1 MDVFESPAKAG
12 GTVKTAQGEDMT
24 VQQSINDAKLEAF
37 LGKVVTDTAAAWSA
51 PLVLVGDRL
60 GLYSAMASAGPVTSQ
75 ELAANTGLHERYVRE
90 WLLNQTASGYVEYDS
105 ASDRYTLPPEHA
117 MALTDTTSPAYV
129 GGLFYIVE
137 AGLKAQEH
145 IARAFH
151 SGDGLAWGDQAAELF
166 PATDR
171 LFRPGYAANLVQNWI
186 PALDGVQERL
196 QAGAVVADVGC
207 GYGASTILMAQAF
220 PNSRFFGFDP
230 HGPSIEAARR
240 SAEKAGVSDR
250 VTFEVASAQDFPGR
264 DYALVAFFDCLH
276 DMGDPIGAI
285 AHTAE
290 ALASDGTV
298 LVVEPMAAE
307 SIEGCV
313 NPVARLYSAG
323 SIFLCTPNAMAT
335 GDIALGNQVPEQKL
349 REIVQAGG
357 LSQFRRA
364 TETPFNRVF
373 EARK

>member
-1 MDVFESPAKAG
+1 MATNEIQTTRIDE
-12 GTVKTAQGEDMT
+12 E
-24 VQQSINDAKLEAF
+24 KLQAF

-60 GLYSAMASAGPVTSQ
+60 GLYQAMASGSPMTSQ
-75 ELAANTGLHERYVRE
+75 ELAAKTGLHERYVRE
-90 WLLNQTASGYVEYDS
+90 WLLNQTASGYVEYNPT
-105 ASDRYTLPPEHA
+105 SDRYTLPPEHA
-117 MALTDTTSPAYV
+117 MALIDTISPAYV

-145 IARAFH
+145 IARAFRT
-151 SGDGLAWGDQAAELF
+151 GDGLAWGDQAPELY

-171 LFRPGYAANLVQNWI
+171 LFRPGYVANLVQGWI

-196 QAGAVVADVGC
+196 LAGANVADVGC

-220 PNSRFFGFDP
+220 PNSHFRGFDP

-250 VTFEVASAQDFPGR
+250 VTFEVAKAQDFPGT
-264 DYALVAFFDCLH
+264 DYAFIAFFDCLH

-285 AHTAE
+285 AHTAQ
-290 ALASDGTV
+290 ALTDDGTV
-298 LVVEPMAAE
+298 LLVEPMAADT
-307 SIEGCV
+307 IEGSV

-323 SIFLCTPNAMAT
+323 SIFLCTPNAIAT
-335 GDIALGNQVPEQKL
+335 GEIALGNQVPEQKL
-349 REIVQAGG
+349 RDIVIAGG
-357 LSQFRRA
+357 LSHFRRA
-364 TETPFNRVF
+364 TETPFNRIF